1 MQEVCKTEV
10 MNSVTIKIYYKYDK
24 SSYKYFIDVNS
35 LSQYQ
40 KSWSRELFSTN
51 QAPDG
56 EALGYCFFIHSKVI
70 KHIQKT
76 LRKKTSN
83 LLKKIRYKRLYDAQ
97 EGNCYL
103 CGEEMSVYDC
113 SVEHVYPISRGGK
126 DKMSNKLLAHSI
138 CNAEK
143 ADRLP
148 TENEIKLMHEIH
160 SKADKLEYYKIL
172 K

>member
-10 MNSVTIKIYYKYDK
+10 MNSVVIKIFYKFDTGYYR
-24 SSYKYFIDVNS
+24 FHIDVDSCN
-35 LSQYQ
+35 QYQ
-40 KSWSRELFSTN
+40 KSWRRELFQTK
-51 QAPDG
+51 QPPDG
-56 EALGYCFFIHSKVI
+56 ESLGYCFFIHSKVI

-97 EGNCYL
+97 EGRCYL

-113 SVEHVYPISRGGK
+113 SIDHVYPVSRGGK
-126 DKMSNKLLAHSI
+126 DKMSNKLLAHSV

-148 TENEIKLMHEIH
+148 TENELSLMHDIH
-160 SKADKLEYYKIL
+160 TKAGKLEYYKIL